1 MKTTISA
8 AVVGIILILGFTLPQ
23 PQAKKPT
30 ELIKDTLYFKTL
42 KAPDQKLVSEL
53 EDFKKNVVS
62 FEVLVNDVK
71 NAKVEVVASPII
83 VLDTVSIQPDTV
95 LVSVDTVKVEK
106 KQGWLKRAIK
116 KLIQ

>member
-23 PQAKKPT
+23 PQAKKPS
-30 ELIKDTLYFKTL
+30 ELIKDTLYFKSL

-53 EDFKKNVVS
+53 EYFKKNVVS

-71 NAKVEVVASPII
+71 NAKVEVVETII
-83 VLDTVSIQPDTV
+83 ADTVSIQPDTV

-106 KQGWLKRAIK
+106 KQGWLRRAIK
-116 KLIQ
+116 KIIQ

>member
-8 AVVGIILILGFTLPQ
+8 AVVGIILLLGFTLPQ

-42 KAPDQKLVSEL
+42 KVPDQKLVSEL
-53 EDFKKNVVS
+53 EHFKKNVVS

-71 NAKVEVVASPII
+71 NTKVEVVETII
-83 VLDTVSIQPDTV
+83 ADTVSIQTDTV

-106 KQGWLKRAIK
+106 KQGWLRRAIK
-116 KLIQ
+116 KIIQ